1 VDEAQGVR
9 ELVQMNVLEFHP
21 WGTTIDDIENTDM
34 LTFDLDPGPRVSWE
48 RVIGAADLLREL
60 LVDIGLQSF
69 VKLSGGKGLHVIV
82 PLHPAQPWAHAKQSC
97 KQIAMAVANS
107 RPKEFIAVATKAKRS
122 GKIFIDYLRN
132 GRGATSVAAYSL
144 RARATAPVAMPL
156 EWREIHKTAGGA
168 DYNLANTINHLQSRK
183 HDPWKEWATLKQT
196 INEKVS
202 G

>member
-1 VDEAQGVR
+1 
-9 ELVQMNVLEFHP
+9 MNVLEFHP

-156 EWREIHKTAGGA
+156 EWREIHKTTGGA
-168 DYNLANTINHLQSRK
+168 DYNLANTINYLQSRK
-183 HDPWKEWATLKQT
+183 RDPWKEWVTLKQT